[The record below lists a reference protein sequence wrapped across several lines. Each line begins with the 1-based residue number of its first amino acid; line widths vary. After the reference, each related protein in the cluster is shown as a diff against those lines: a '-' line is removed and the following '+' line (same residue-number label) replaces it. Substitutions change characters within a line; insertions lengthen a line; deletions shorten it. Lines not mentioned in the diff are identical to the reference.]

1 MIPLPTIKA
10 ANSNLATRL
19 PSPICVFVGGTTGIG
34 SFTLKQLAASTVSP
48 KVYYIGR
55 TPGNAT
61 VLQKELEDINPQGT
75 YVFLQCDVLSIK
87 AVDECCRRISER
99 EVEVNLLWLSAG
111 ALRSGMPGA
120 YIHMHLYL
128 HFVHFVKLMTSLP
141 IDTSEGL
148 NWMAAISYYG
158 QVRFITKLLPLL
170 KRSAANDH
178 FTRVIRILAG
188 GLEKPLDPHDL
199 DMRNGSLIR
208 GRQMHTTITTVAF
221 DQLAHENPEISF
233 VHAFAGFV
241 KTEGQKF
248 PGLMSLI
255 IRSVMWIAGSW
266 LLIPPEESGERNLFY
281 ATSEIYP
288 PAAVGAETAN
298 TGKGGAGAEE
308 SEHTGKE
315 KRKDEGEEV
324 AVGLDGVKGSGCY
337 TLHWDGTAKSGNK
350 VLLEYRE
357 SGFREKVWEHT
368 LAVYRNIEKQWKS
381 DGAA

>member
-1 MIPLPTIKA
+1 MIPLQTIKD
-10 ANSNLATRL
+10 ANSTLSTRL
-19 PSPICVFVGGTTGIG
+19 PSPVCVFVGGTTGIG
-34 SFTLKQLAASTVSP
+34 SYTLKRLAASTVSP

-55 TPGNAT
+55 TPGNAAA
-61 VLQKELEDINPQGT
+61 LQKELEEINPKGT
-75 YVFLQCDVLSIK
+75 YVFLLCDVLSIK
-87 AVDECCRRISER
+87 GVDECCRKINER
-99 EVEVNLLWLSAG
+99 EAEINILWLSAG
-111 ALRSGMPGA
+111 ALRSGMP
-120 YIHMHLYL
+120 
-128 HFVHFVKLMTSLP
+128 
-141 IDTSEGL
+141 DTKEGL

-158 QVRFITKLLPLL
+158 QVKFITNLLPLL
-170 KRSAANDH
+170 KRAAANGH

-199 DMRNGSLIR
+199 DMRKGSLIR

-221 DQLAHENPEISF
+221 DHLAHENPEISF

-248 PGLMSLI
+248 PGLMSLA

-266 LLIPPEESGERNLFY
+266 LLIPEEESGERNLFY

-288 PAAVGAETAN
+288 PATVGAEMAKAD
-298 TGKGGAGAEE
+298 KGSEE
-308 SEHTGKE
+308 AKG
-315 KRKDEGEEV
+315 EGEEV

-368 LAVYRNIEKQWKS
+368 LAVYKNIEKQYEKENT
-381 DGAA
+381 A